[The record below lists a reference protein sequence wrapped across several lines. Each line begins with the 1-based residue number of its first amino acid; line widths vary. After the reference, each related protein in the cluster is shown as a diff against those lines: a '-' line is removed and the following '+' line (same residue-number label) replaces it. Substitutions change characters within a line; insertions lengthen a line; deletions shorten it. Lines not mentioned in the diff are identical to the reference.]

1 MNPRLL
7 LPLLA
12 FAGGIGLSAW
22 PLQAQVLSLLAP
34 GVLLPAFLH
43 RRRTALQLLLLC
55 LLSAGLGLT
64 WALLR
69 APRPERSD
77 VVHLASLATCKRCEL
92 IGRVQSVQ
100 VGERGVKLRLKAE
113 SLKKQGQTELHRVS
127 GLVQV
132 NLPLDS
138 SAHPSAQPSV
148 LPSRPASGA
157 QVKLLGHLS
166 QPLPALNFGAFS
178 YRDYLARQGVFT
190 QFQVRQWTLLQAP
203 SDWSPGRGIER
214 LRSRVFSAFAQA
226 LPTETAALLGS
237 LVLGEQEA
245 PVSEGIQTLFQQAGL
260 QHVLAVSGFQVQLL
274 LLAWLG
280 LARLLRLPRWAAA
293 TLGAL
298 LTLLYVAL
306 TGFSASVLRAGMVA
320 CLGLVAWACFRR
332 IHALQALLVG
342 GWLLLLWRPGL
353 LFEAGFQFSF
363 LATAGLIWGATWL
376 AEQLDFLPLPLA
388 TCLGALLAAQL
399 WVLPVQ
405 LYHFGAVSLLVI
417 PANLWATLF
426 VSLLTWMTL
435 AGMFLALCSG
445 SLWAWGAPLL
455 RGVCD
460 VFVAGVAWLAAL
472 PIPALEGLFLSGMQ
486 VALALLV
493 LVSLPLWNQWHL
505 LSQGL
510 LRSKGALLAG
520 VLLALP
526 LLSGASVLRQRMAC
540 PLRVTYLYVGQ
551 GDAIL
556 VEAPGHTLLIDA
568 GPRQQQGEQIWDAG
582 TQHILPY
589 LRRRGIG
596 KIDTAI
602 ISHAHLDHYGGFS
615 GLLAEIP
622 IRTFFVPAQSPVAGS
637 YLELLRRIQL
647 KGSVL
652 KSPRQGER
660 LALGPDLNLTFWQGL
675 AEAGHSHLGDEGPE
689 QNINNQ
695 SLVLGLQHRQL
706 RFLFA
711 GDIEAEAEQA
721 LASQLGTRLKA
732 DIFKIPHHGSDTSS
746 GAAFLQAVMPREAI
760 VSAGVGNRFKH
771 PYPEVLDRYKQLGS
785 RVWRTDQQGAICVC
799 SQGERYTVS
808 AVQK

>member
-22 PLQAQVLSLLAP
+22 PLQAQILSLLAP
-34 GVLLPAFLH
+34 GVLLPAMMRKH
-43 RRRTALQLLLLC
+43 RAALRLLCLC
-55 LLSAGLGLT
+55 LLSAGLGLS

-69 APRPERSD
+69 APRPGRSD
-77 VVHLASLATCKRCEL
+77 VVRLAQCKRCEL

-100 VGERGVKLRLKAE
+100 VGERGLKFRLRAE
-113 SLKKQGQTELHRVS
+113 SLKKQGAVHRVS
-127 GLVQV
+127 GVVQV
-132 NLPLDS
+132 SLPLLG
-138 SAHPSAQPSV
+138 SALSAQKLRPSE
-148 LPSRPASGA
+148 GA
-157 QVKLLGHLS
+157 QVKLLGNLS
-166 QPLPALNFGAFS
+166 PPLPALNFGAFS
-178 YRDYLARQGVFT
+178 YRDYLARQGIFS
-190 QFQVRQWTLLQAP
+190 QFQARQITPLQAP
-203 SDWSPGRGIER
+203 QPWSPARWIEQF
-214 LRSRVFSAFAQA
+214 RSRVFGAFAQA
-226 LPTETAALLGS
+226 LSADTAALLGS

-245 PVSEGIQTLFQQAGL
+245 PVSEAVQTLFQQAGL

-293 TLGAL
+293 SLGAL
-298 LTLLYVAL
+298 LTLFYVAL
-306 TGFSASVLRAGMVA
+306 TGFSASVLRAGIVA

-342 GWLLLLWRPGL
+342 GALLLLWRPGL

-376 AEQLDFLPLPLA
+376 AEKLDFLPLPLA

-435 AGMFLALCSG
+435 VGMALALCSQG
-445 SLWAWGAPLL
+445 LWAWGALVL
-455 RGVCD
+455 GGVCD
-460 VFVAGVAWLAAL
+460 FFVAGVAWLAAL
-472 PIPALEGLFLSGMQ
+472 PIPAVEGLFLSGMQ
-486 VALALLV
+486 VVLALLV
-493 LVSLPLWNQWHL
+493 LVALPAQGQWLADLPL
-505 LSQGL
+505 LSHRP
-510 LRSKGALLAG
+510 LRSKAALLLG
-520 VLLALP
+520 VVLALP
-526 LLSGASVLRQRMAC
+526 LLSGAGHLQARLNC

-556 VEAPGHTLLIDA
+556 IEAPGQTLLIDA
-568 GPRQQQGEQIWDAG
+568 GPRQVQGEQIWDAG

-589 LRRRGIG
+589 LRRRGIRQ
-596 KIDTAI
+596 IDQAI
-602 ISHAHLDHYGGFS
+602 LSHAHLDHFGGFN

-622 IRTFFVPAQSPVAGS
+622 IKTFFVPAQSPVSGS

-647 KGSVL
+647 KGATL

-660 LALGPDLNLTFWQGL
+660 LALGPELSLTFWQGL
-675 AEAGHSHLGDEGPE
+675 AEAAHSHPGEEGPE

-695 SLVLGLQHRQL
+695 SLVVQLKHRQL
-706 RFLFA
+706 TFLFA

-721 LASQLGTRLKA
+721 LLAQVGGQLKA
-732 DIFKIPHHGSDTSS
+732 DILKIPHHGSDTSS
-746 GAAFLQAVMPREAI
+746 GEGFLQAVRPREAI

-799 SQGERYTVS
+799 SQGETYQIS
-808 AVQK
+808 SVQE

>member
-22 PLQAQVLSLLAP
+22 PLQAQILSLLAP
-34 GVLLPAFLH
+34 GVLLPALLH
-43 RRRTALQLLLLC
+43 KRRMALQLLLLC

-69 APRPERSD
+69 APRPDRSD
-77 VVHLASLATCKRCEL
+77 VVRLANCKRCEL
-92 IGRVQSVQ
+92 VGRVQSVQ
-100 VGERGVKLRLKAE
+100 VGERGLTLRLQAE
-113 SLKKQGQTELHRVS
+113 SLKKQGAVHRVS
-127 GLVQV
+127 GSVQV
-132 NLPLDS
+132 SFPLLPNTE
-138 SAHPSAQPSV
+138 
-148 LPSRPASGA
+148 RPATGA
-157 QVKLLGHLS
+157 QIKLLGNLS
-166 QPLPALNFGAFS
+166 QPLPSLNFGAFS
-178 YRDYLARQGVFT
+178 YRDYLARQGVFA
-190 QFQVRQWTLLQAP
+190 QFQARQLTLLQASTP
-203 SDWSPGRGIER
+203 WSPLRGVEQF
-214 LRSRVFSAFAQA
+214 RSAIFVAFAQA
-226 LPTETAALLGS
+226 LRADTAALLGS

-245 PVSEGIQTLFQQAGL
+245 PVSEATQSLFQKAGL

-298 LTLLYVAL
+298 LTLFYVAL

-332 IHALQALLVG
+332 IHALQALIVG
-342 GWLLLLWRPGL
+342 GALLLLGRPGL

-376 AEQLDFLPLPLA
+376 AEKLDFLPLPLA

-435 AGMFLALCSG
+435 AGMGLAFCSQD
-445 SLWAWGAPLL
+445 LWAWGAPVLG
-455 RGVCD
+455 GVCD
-460 VFVAGVAWLAAL
+460 FFVAGVAWLAAL
-472 PIPALEGLFLSGMQ
+472 PIPAVEGLFLSGMQ
-486 VALALLV
+486 VGLVLLV
-493 LVSLPLWNQWHL
+493 LVALPVWPQWPVPT
-505 LSQGL
+505 GL
-510 LRSKGALLAG
+510 PGPFKAKAVLLA

-526 LLSGASVLRQRMAC
+526 LLSGAGRLHERLNC

-556 VEAPGHTLLIDA
+556 IEAPGQTLLIDA
-568 GPRQQQGEQIWDAG
+568 GPRQVQGDQIWDAG

-596 KIDTAI
+596 KIDKAV
-602 ISHAHLDHYGGFS
+602 ISHAHLDHYGGFA

-622 IRTFFVPAQSPVAGS
+622 IQTFYVPAQSPVSGS

-652 KSPRQGER
+652 SSPRQGES
-660 LALGPDLNLTFWQGL
+660 LVLGAGLSLTFWQGL
-675 AEAGHSHLGDEGPE
+675 AEASHSHPGEAGPE
-689 QNINNQ
+689 ENINNQ
-695 SLVLGLQHRQL
+695 SLVVQLQHQQVT
-706 RFLFA
+706 FLFA
-711 GDIEAEAEQA
+711 GDIEAEAEQTL
-721 LASQLGTRLKA
+721 LAQVGTRLKA
-732 DIFKIPHHGSDTSS
+732 DILKIPHHGSDTSS
-746 GAAFLQAVMPREAI
+746 GEAFLQAVQPREAI
-760 VSAGVGNRFKH
+760 VSAGVANRFKH
-771 PYPEVLDRYKQLGS
+771 PIPEILARYKQLGS

-799 SQGERYTVS
+799 SQGKKYQIS
-808 AVQK
+808 SVQE

>member
-22 PLQAQVLSLLAP
+22 PLQAQLLALLAP
-34 GVLLPAFLH
+34 GVLLPAVF
-43 RRRTALQLLLLC
+43 RQRRTALRGLLLC
-55 LLSAGLGLT
+55 LCAAGLGLS

-69 APRPERSD
+69 APTPERRD
-77 VVHLASLATCKRCEL
+77 LVHWAACKRCEL

-100 VGERGVKLRLKAE
+100 VGERGLKLRLRAE
-113 SLKKQGQTELHRVS
+113 TLKKQGEIHPVVGT
-127 GLVQV
+127 VQV
-132 NLPLDS
+132 HLPTAPNS
-138 SAHPSAQPSV
+138 SQAGASA
-148 LPSRPASGA
+148 LPQRPPTGA
-157 QVKLLGHLS
+157 KVKLLGNLS

-178 YRDYLARQGVFT
+178 YRDYLARQGVFS
-190 QFQVRQWTLLQAP
+190 QFQARQLTLLQGPAAWAP
-203 SDWSPGRGIER
+203 SRWIEQF
-214 LRSRVFSAFAQA
+214 RSGVFGAFAQA
-226 LPTETAALLGS
+226 LPKETAALLGS

-245 PVSEGIQTLFQQAGL
+245 PVSAHIQSLFQKAGL

-280 LARLLRLPRWAAA
+280 LARLARLPRWAAA
-293 TLGAL
+293 LSGAV

-306 TGFSASVLRAGMVA
+306 TGFSASVLRAGVVA

-342 GWLLLLWRPGL
+342 GALLLLWRPSL

-435 AGMFLALCSG
+435 AGMVLAFCAQG
-445 SLWAWGAPLL
+445 LWGWLAPLL
-455 RGVCD
+455 GGVCEL
-460 VFVAGVAWLAAL
+460 FVAGVAWLAAL

-486 VALALLV
+486 VTLAVLVLLALPVQAKLLAHPCVHPWLAHGPWQGKRLLLLV
-493 LVSLPLWNQWHL
+493 LLI
-505 LSQGL
+505 
-510 LRSKGALLAG
+510 
-520 VLLALP
+520 LP
-526 LLSGASVLRQRMAC
+526 LLSGAGHLQARLSC

-556 VEAPGHTLLIDA
+556 IEAPGQTLLIDA
-568 GPRQQQGEQIWDAG
+568 GPRQVQGDQVWDAG

-589 LRRRGIG
+589 LRRRGIRQ
-596 KIDTAI
+596 IDQAI
-602 ISHAHLDHYGGFS
+602 LSHAHLDHFGGFS

-622 IRTFFVPAQSPVAGS
+622 IQSFWVPAQSPVSGS

-647 KGSVL
+647 KGSQL

-675 AEAGHSHLGDEGPE
+675 AEAGHRHLGEDPVED
-689 QNINNQ
+689 NINNQ
-695 SLVLGLQHRQL
+695 SLVVKLKHQQL
-706 RFLFA
+706 TFLFA
-711 GDIEAEAEQA
+711 GDIEAEAEHTL
-721 LASQLGTRLKA
+721 LAQVGSQLKA

-746 GAAFLQAVMPREAI
+746 GEAFLQAVQPREAI

-771 PYPEVLDRYKQLGS
+771 PYSDVLARYKQIGS
-785 RVWRTDQQGAICVC
+785 RVWRTDQQGAVCVC
-799 SQGERYTVS
+799 SQGKRYTVS
-808 AVQK
+808 SVR

>member
-34 GVLLPAFLH
+34 GVLLPALLH

-69 APRPERSD
+69 APRAERTD
-77 VVHLASLATCKRCEL
+77 VVRLANCKRCEL

-100 VGERGVKLRLKAE
+100 VGERGYKLRLKAE
-113 SLKKQGQTELHRVS
+113 SLKKQGVLYRVS

-132 NLPLDS
+132 NLPL
-138 SAHPSAQPSV
+138 A
-148 LPSRPASGA
+148 PSRPPSGA

-166 QPLPALNFGAFS
+166 APLPALNFGAFS

-190 QFQVRQWTLLQAP
+190 QFQARQLTLVMAP
-203 SDWSPGRGIER
+203 SDWAPGRGVER
-214 LRSRVFSAFAQA
+214 VRSRVFSAFAQA
-226 LPTETAALLGS
+226 LPAETAALLGS

-245 PVSEGIQTLFQQAGL
+245 PVSETIQTLFQKAGL

-293 TLGAL
+293 GSGAL
-298 LTLLYVAL
+298 LTLFYVAL

-435 AGMFLALCSG
+435 AGMGLALCSA
-445 SLWAWGAPLL
+445 SLWAWGAALL
-455 RGVCD
+455 RLVCD

-493 LVSLPLWNQWHL
+493 LLSLPVWDQWHL

-520 VLLALP
+520 VLLTVP
-526 LLSGASVLRQRMAC
+526 LLSGASVLQQRLTC

-568 GPRQQQGEQIWDAG
+568 GPRQQQGEQVWDAG

-622 IRTFFVPAQSPVAGS
+622 IQTFFVPAQSPVAGS

-652 KSPRQGER
+652 KFPRQGER

-675 AEAGHSHLGDEGPE
+675 AEAGHSHLGEDPVDDKPVDD
-689 QNINNQ
+689 NINNQ
-695 SLVLGLQHRQL
+695 SLVLRLQHRQL
-706 RFLFA
+706 SFLFA

-721 LASQLGTRLKA
+721 LLAQVGSQLKV

-746 GAAFLQAVMPREAI
+746 GSAFLQAVMPREAI
-760 VSAGVGNRFKH
+760 VSAGVANRFKH
-771 PYPEVLDRYKQLGS
+771 PYPEILDRYKQLGS

-799 SQGERYTVS
+799 SQGGRYLIS
-808 AVQK
+808 SVQK